1 MKTLTTLVRIL
12 ALLFVVP
19 ATYYFVYWVPFSM
32 VPFEGT
38 RGIANVV
45 SLLAAAGAGWFI
57 WKKLG
62 DASPDLISTVMK
74 GAVLVGGIGFTIG
87 FFGPIIFAPG
97 ANQGP
102 LLGLFVTGPGG
113 FVLGAVGGLIYWF
126 INERE
131 TRTY

>member
-19 ATYYFVYWVPFSM
+19 ATYYFVYWVSFSM

-45 SLLAAAGAGWFI
+45 SLLVAAGAGWFI

-62 DASPDLISTVMK
+62 DASPDLISTVVK